1 MITRRKFLAGLLTLT
16 AGTVA
21 VSQLPVFKQDDGELT
36 VYMEGTDAITISTPY
51 ECLVKSIYPKSTLLE
66 VEGVTIG
73 VGATLLKGQSLHITK
88 MDEDTEIKV
97 SVVKL

>member
-1 MITRRKFLAGLLTLT
+1 MITRRKFLVGLLTLT

-36 VYMEGTDAITISTPY
+36 VYMEGTDSITISTPY
-51 ECLVKSIYPKSTLLE
+51 ECVVKSIYPESTLLE
-66 VEGVTIG
+66 TNDVVIG
-73 VGATLLKGQSLHITK
+73 VGTTLHKGQTLRLTK
-88 MDEDTEIKV
+88 MDEGTEIKV